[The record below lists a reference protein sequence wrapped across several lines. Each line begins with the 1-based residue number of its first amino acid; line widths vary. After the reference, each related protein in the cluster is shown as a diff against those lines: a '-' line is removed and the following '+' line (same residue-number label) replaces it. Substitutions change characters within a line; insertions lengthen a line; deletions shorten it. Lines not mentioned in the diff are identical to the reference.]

1 MVNLFEQWN
10 DMDFASTY
18 EPIDWK
24 ALNDFANRARQDA
37 KDNADMVNEAKKS
50 MLNVVSDPNAYVTE
64 EGNKLVNQSLTDLS
78 GIDLNAS
85 PADVAKKTSGMVN
98 TAKGITDA
106 INENARIR
114 RKSLENMSYGQDVLQ
129 LVDAYLNNQKPLTDS
144 GYNSYTYSY
153 AANYDNA
160 LNQRLAQ
167 AEKDRA
173 EYSNAGNSI
182 GVEGIS
188 PQKMLKSAKGDTTG
202 WRNGKKEH
210 LLFRL
215 ADIAIHGDKSEWYNR
230 YKEALEF
237 DANGNIVKQGGI
249 AKVRDDFSGFSD
261 DKHLMYESEI
271 TPTGI
276 KFKKDKQ
283 GNMTPIDIGRG
294 FDALVTSDMWR
305 DTRPKWS
312 TRGDAASVR
321 PAKGGNG
328 GDISDDNKMAN
339 VTWRQGAIINNVGLG
354 NIEFTKDGTMTIKK
368 PYIPMPP
375 SLANNNMSED
385 DWDSFSTVQQMKM
398 VIADSNKGASTTKIE
413 DEFQMDVMD
422 GTGSAQISG
431 EFKDYDFLG
440 NLHELT
446 EYEKN
451 LLKTSGLTE
460 KVKGRIDEF
469 GPGVEL
475 LSLASP
481 VISTEQEELG
491 GYSDGMYVCGPDG
504 KGTSN
509 HIDPS
514 TTAGTA
520 NLALEFLKKNRLLK
534 NSFATKNALLN
545 ANIDQTNNTPFS
557 VECVSYVRRAD
568 LVKALDYAE
577 ENGGKG
583 TGRKANNTKKWHI
596 TQDMARALGLE
607 YTKDGSIGTVKIK
620 NSDNKVEECYVI
632 KFKVPRN
639 GSDYT
644 IKMMDEAAGS
654 TRNVSGANSVISDV
668 HGAVFYG
675 VGQQTAEEAANQGS

>member
-85 PADVAKKTSGMVN
+85 PADVVKKTSGMVN

-106 INENARIR
+106 INKNAEIR
-114 RKSLENMSYGQDVLQ
+114 RKSMENMSYSQDDLQ

-167 AEKDRA
+167 AEKDKA
-173 EYSNAGNSI
+173 EYSNAGNGI

-188 PQKMLKSAKGDTTG
+188 PQKMLKSAKDDTTG

-283 GNMTPIDIGRG
+283 GNMTPIYIGRG

-312 TRGDAASVR
+312 TRGDATSVR
-321 PAKGGNG
+321 PPKDGRG
-328 GDISDDNKMAN
+328 GDINDDNKMAG
-339 VTWRQGAIINNVGLG
+339 VTWKQDAIIRNIGLS
-354 NIEFTKDGTMTIKK
+354 NIEFTNDGTMTIKK
-368 PYIPMPP
+368 PDIQMPP
-375 SLANNNMSED
+375 SLAESMSED
-385 DWDSFSTVQQMKM
+385 DWDNLSSAQQMKM

-413 DEFQMDVMD
+413 DEFQMDVMN
-422 GTGSAQISG
+422 GTGSTQISG
-431 EFKDYDFLG
+431 EFKDYSFLG

-446 EYEKN
+446 ESEKD
-451 LLKTSGLTE
+451 LLKMNGLTE

-469 GPGVEL
+469 YQGVDL

-481 VISTEQEELG
+481 VISTEQEKLSH
-491 GYSDGMYVCGPDG
+491 YSDGMYVCGPDG
-504 KGTSN
+504 DGNSN
-509 HIDPS
+509 HIQQG

-520 NLALEFLKKNRLLK
+520 NLALEFLKTNKLLK
-534 NSFATKNALLN
+534 YSFATKNALVN
-545 ANIDQTNNTPFS
+545 AKIDQTNNVPFS
-557 VECVSYVRRAD
+557 VECVSYVKRAD

-577 ENGGKG
+577 EYGGKV
-583 TGRKANNTKKWHI
+583 TGRKVNGTKKWHL
-596 TQDMARALGLE
+596 TQDMARALGLGF
-607 YTKDGSIGTVKIK
+607 TKDGKIGTSKIK
-620 NSDNKVEECYVI
+620 NSDNKVEEYYAI

-639 GSDYT
+639 GEDYT
-644 IKMMDEAAGS
+644 IRMMDEAAGS
-654 TRNVSGANSVISDV
+654 TTNKVGATQTISNVNNAVPSVS
-668 HGAVFYG
+668 
-675 VGQQTAEEAANQGS
+675 QQTAEGAVR

>member
-37 KDNADMVNEAKKS
+37 KDNADMINEAKNS

-85 PADVAKKTSGMVN
+85 PADVVKKTSGMVN
-98 TAKGITDA
+98 RAKGITDA
-106 INENARIR
+106 INENAKIR
-114 RKSLENMSYGQDVLQ
+114 RKSLENMSYSQDDLQ
-129 LVDAYLNNQKPLTDS
+129 LVDAYLNNQKPLIDS
-144 GYNSYTYSY
+144 GYNSFTYAY

-167 AEKDRA
+167 AEKDKA

-276 KFKKDKQ
+276 KFKKDKK
-283 GNMTPIDIGRG
+283 GNMIPIDIGRG
-294 FDALVTSDMWR
+294 FEALITSDMWR
-305 DTRPKWS
+305 DTRLKWS
-312 TRGDAASVR
+312 TRGDATSVR
-321 PAKGGNG
+321 PAKDGRGV
-328 GDISDDNKMAN
+328 DIDDDDKMAG
-339 VTWRQGAIINNVGLG
+339 VTWKQGAIINNVDLS

-368 PYIPMPP
+368 PYIQMPP
-375 SLANNNMSED
+375 SLTENMSED
-385 DWDSFSTVQQMKM
+385 DWDNLSSAQQMKM
-398 VIADSNKGASTTKIE
+398 VIADSNNGASATKIE
-413 DEFQMDVMD
+413 DEFQMDVMN
-422 GTGSAQISG
+422 GTGSTQISG
-431 EFKDYDFLG
+431 EFEDYSFLG

-446 EYEKN
+446 KHEKD
-451 LLKTSGLTE
+451 LLKINGLTE

-469 GPGVEL
+469 DSNVKL

-481 VISTEQEELG
+481 VISTEQEKLG
-491 GYSDGMYVCGPDG
+491 HYSDGMYVCGPDG
-504 KGTSN
+504 DGNSYN
-509 HIDPS
+509 IQPG

-520 NLALEFLKKNRLLK
+520 DLALEFLKSNKLLK
-534 NSFATKNALLN
+534 NSFATKNALVN
-545 ANIDQTNNTPFS
+545 AKIDQTNNVPFS
-557 VECVSYVRRAD
+557 IECTSYVRRAD
-568 LVKALDYAE
+568 LIKALDYAE
-577 ENGGKG
+577 KHGGKA
-583 TGRKANNTKKWHI
+583 TGRKANNIKKWHL

-607 YTKDGSIGTVKIK
+607 FTKDGNIGTVKIK
-620 NSDNKVEECYVI
+620 NSDNKVEEYYSI

-639 GSDYT
+639 GEDYT
-644 IKMMDEAAGS
+644 IRMMDEAAGS
-654 TRNVSGANSVISDV
+654 TVNKTGPRQIISNVNN
-668 HGAVFYG
+668 AVPT
-675 VGQQTAEEAANQGS
+675 VNPSTAEGAAGQGS

>member
-106 INENARIR
+106 INKNAEIR
-114 RKSLENMSYGQDVLQ
+114 RESMKNMSYGQDALQ

-144 GYNSYTYSY
+144 GYNSFTYSY

-173 EYSNAGNSI
+173 EYSNDGNSI

-202 WRNGKKEH
+202 WRNGKREH

-237 DANGNIVKQGGI
+237 DVNGNIVKQGGI

-261 DKHLMYESEI
+261 DKHLMYESKI

-276 KFKKDKQ
+276 KFEKDKQ

-294 FDALVTSDMWR
+294 FEALVTSDMWR

-312 TRGDAASVR
+312 TRGDATSVR
-321 PAKGGNG
+321 PAKGSGSGRIDN
-328 GDISDDNKMAN
+328 DDNVN
-339 VTWRQGAIINNVGLG
+339 NLTWSLRAAYNNADGRVK
-354 NIEFTKDGTMTIKK
+354 FTEDGTMIIEK
-368 PYIPMPP
+368 PVIPMPP
-375 SLANNNMSED
+375 SLAESMSED
-385 DWDSFSTVQQMKM
+385 DWNSLSSAQQMKM
-398 VIADSNKGASTTKIE
+398 VISNSNNGADATKIE
-413 DEFQMDVMD
+413 DKFQMKVMD
-422 GTGSAQISG
+422 GTGSVPISDNF
-431 EFKDYDFLG
+431 ENYNFLG
-440 NLHELT
+440 KIQEAS
-446 EYEKN
+446 EYQKDI
-451 LLKTSGLTE
+451 LKTFGITE
-460 KVKGRIDEF
+460 KITGRIEKFD
-469 GPGVEL
+469 GDIKL

-481 VISTEQEELG
+481 VISKQQAELG
-491 GYSDGMYVCGPDG
+491 NYSDGVYVCGSERDG
-504 KGTSN
+504 NKD
-509 HIDPS
+509 HIQQE

-520 NLALEFLKKNRLLK
+520 NLALEFLKTNNLLT
-534 NSFATKNALLN
+534 NSFATRNALIN
-545 ANIDQTNNTPFS
+545 TKIDQTGNTPFS
-557 VECVSYVRRAD
+557 VECVSYVRKAD
-568 LVKALDYAE
+568 FIKALKYAE
-577 ENGGKG
+577 DHHGKK
-583 TGRKANNTKKWHI
+583 TSAKNYHKI
-596 TQDMARALGLE
+596 SPDMARAFGLE
-607 YTKDGSIGTVKIK
+607 FTKDGHIGSVKMT
-620 NSDNKVEECYVI
+620 NPDNKKEDYYVI
-632 KFKVPRN
+632 KFKVPAN
-639 GSDYT
+639 GQDYAV
-644 IKMMDEAAGS
+644 KMMNEAAASDANKFGATQVVS
-654 TRNVSGANSVISDV
+654 DATYAVYNVGKKTADK
-668 HGAVFYG
+668 AVNATNG
-675 VGQQTAEEAANQGS
+675 K

>member
-85 PADVAKKTSGMVN
+85 PADVVKKTSGMVN

-106 INENARIR
+106 INENAKIR
-114 RKSLENMSYGQDVLQ
+114 RKSLENMSYSQDDLQ

-173 EYSNAGNSI
+173 EYSNDGNSI

-188 PQKMLKSAKGDTTG
+188 PQKMLKAAKYDTTG

-237 DANGNIVKQGGI
+237 DANGNVVKQGGI

-261 DKHLMYESEI
+261 DKHLMYESGI
-271 TPTGI
+271 TATGI
-276 KFKKDKQ
+276 KFKKDKH
-283 GNMTPIDIGRG
+283 GNMIPIDIGKG

-312 TRGDAASVR
+312 TRGDATSVR
-321 PAKGGNG
+321 PAKGSGSGRIDN
-328 GDISDDNKMAN
+328 DDN
-339 VTWRQGAIINNVGLG
+339 INNLTWDQRAKYYNANGRVK
-354 NIEFTKDGTMTIKK
+354 FTNDGTMIIEK
-368 PYIPMPP
+368 PDIQMPP
-375 SLANNNMSED
+375 SLTENMSED
-385 DWDSFSTVQQMKM
+385 DWNSLSSAQQMKM

-413 DEFQMDVMD
+413 DEFQMKVMD
-422 GTGSAQISG
+422 GTGSVPISDNF
-431 EFKDYDFLG
+431 ENYNFLG
-440 NLHELT
+440 KMQEAS
-446 EYEKN
+446 EYQKN
-451 LLKTSGLTE
+451 LLKTFGITE
-460 KVKGRIDEF
+460 KITGRVDKFDPDIK
-469 GPGVEL
+469 L

-481 VISTEQEELG
+481 VISKQQAELG
-491 GYSDGMYVCGPDG
+491 NYNDGVYVCGSERDG
-504 KGTSN
+504 NKDYIQAG
-509 HIDPS
+509 

-520 NLALEFLKKNRLLK
+520 NLALEYLKTNNLLT

-545 ANIDQTNNTPFS
+545 TKIDQTGNTPFS

-568 LVKALDYAE
+568 FIKALKYAE
-577 ENGGKG
+577 GNGGKK
-583 TGRKANNTKKWHI
+583 TSAKNYQRI
-596 TQDMARALGLE
+596 SIDMARAFGLE
-607 YTKDGSIGTVKIK
+607 FTKDGHIGSVKMT
-620 NSDNKVEECYVI
+620 NPDNKKQDYYAI
-632 KFKVPRN
+632 KFKVPVN
-639 GSDYT
+639 GQDYAVQMMSEAAASDANKFGATQVVSNATYAVGNVRKET
-644 IKMMDEAAGS
+644 ADEAADATNGK
-654 TRNVSGANSVISDV
+654 
-668 HGAVFYG
+668 
-675 VGQQTAEEAANQGS
+675 

>member
-106 INENARIR
+106 INKNAEIR
-114 RKSLENMSYGQDVLQ
+114 RKSLENMSYSQDDLQ

-144 GYNSYTYSY
+144 GYNSFTYSY

-167 AEKDRA
+167 VEKDKA
-173 EYSNAGNSI
+173 EYSNDGN
-182 GVEGIS
+182 GVGLEGIS
-188 PQKMLKSAKGDTTG
+188 PQKMLKSAKDDTTG

-261 DKHLMYESEI
+261 DKHLMYESDI

-312 TRGDAASVR
+312 TRGDATSVR
-321 PAKGGNG
+321 PAKDGRG
-328 GDISDDNKMAN
+328 GDINDDNKMAN
-339 VTWRQGAIINNVGLG
+339 VTWRQGAIIKNVGAG
-354 NIEFTKDGTMTIKK
+354 NVEFTDDGTMTIKK
-368 PYIPMPP
+368 PDIPMPP
-375 SLANNNMSED
+375 SLTDKISKD
-385 DWDSFSTVQQMKM
+385 DWDNLSSVQQMKM
-398 VIADSNKGASTTKIE
+398 VISETNKGAGATKIE

-451 LLKTSGLTE
+451 LLKTNGLTE
-460 KVKGRIDEF
+460 KIKGRIDEF
-469 GPGVEL
+469 AQGVEL

-481 VISTEQEELG
+481 VISTEQEKLG
-491 GYSDGMYVCGPDG
+491 RYSDGMYVCGPDG
-504 KGTSN
+504 KGNSN
-509 HIDPS
+509 YIDPS
-514 TTAGTA
+514 TTAGTV

-557 VECVSYVRRAD
+557 VECVSHVRKAD

-577 ENGGKG
+577 KNGGKG
-583 TGRKANNTKKWHI
+583 IGRAVNNIKKWHL

-607 YTKDGSIGTVKIK
+607 FTKDGNIGTVKIK
-620 NSDNKVEECYVI
+620 NSDNKVEEYYAI

-654 TRNVSGANSVISDV
+654 TRNVSGANSIISDV
-668 HGAVFYG
+668 YNAIPGA
-675 VGQQTAEEAANQGS
+675 GQQTVEEAARQGS

>member
-106 INENARIR
+106 INENAKIR
-114 RKSLENMSYGQDVLQ
+114 RKSLENMSYSQDDLQ

-173 EYSNAGNSI
+173 EYSNAGNGI

-188 PQKMLKSAKGDTTG
+188 PQKMLKSAKGDTSG

-271 TPTGI
+271 RPTGI

-283 GNMTPIDIGRG
+283 GNMIPIDIGRG

-312 TRGDAASVR
+312 TRGDATSVR
-321 PAKGGNG
+321 PAKGGSG

-339 VTWRQGAIINNVGLG
+339 VTWRQNAIINNVGLD

-385 DWDSFSTVQQMKM
+385 DWDSFSSVQQMKM

-422 GTGSAQISG
+422 GTGSVQISG

-440 NLHELT
+440 SLHELT

-451 LLKTSGLTE
+451 QLKTSGFTE

-481 VISTEQEELG
+481 VISTDQEKLG

-509 HIDPS
+509 HIDSS

-520 NLALEFLKKNRLLK
+520 NLALEFLKRNKLLK

-568 LVKALDYAE
+568 FVKALDYAE
-577 ENGGKG
+577 ENGGKR
-583 TGRKANNTKKWHI
+583 TGRKANNIKKWHL

-607 YTKDGSIGTVKIK
+607 STKDGSIGTVKIK
-620 NSDNKVEECYVI
+620 NSDNKVEEYYVI

-668 HGAVFYG
+668 NNAIYG
-675 VGQQTAEEAANQGS
+675 VGQQTAEEATNQGS

>member
-106 INENARIR
+106 INKNAEIR
-114 RKSLENMSYGQDVLQ
+114 RKSLENMSYSQDDLQ

-167 AEKDRA
+167 AEKDKA
-173 EYSNAGNSI
+173 EYSHNGNGI

-237 DANGNIVKQGGI
+237 DANGNIIKQGGI

-261 DKHLMYESEI
+261 DKHLMYESDI

-283 GNMTPIDIGRG
+283 GNMIPIDIGRG
-294 FDALVTSDMWR
+294 FDAFVTSDMWR

-312 TRGDAASVR
+312 TRGDATSVR
-321 PAKGGNG
+321 PPKDGGG
-328 GDISDDNKMAN
+328 GDINDDNKMAG
-339 VTWRQGAIINNVGLG
+339 VTWKQGAIINNIGSS

-368 PYIPMPP
+368 PDIPMPP
-375 SLANNNMSED
+375 SLEMSED
-385 DWDSFSTVQQMKM
+385 DWGNLSSAQQMKM

-413 DEFQMDVMD
+413 DEFQMDVMT
-422 GTGSAQISG
+422 GTGSTQISG

-451 LLKTSGLTE
+451 LLKTNGLTE
-460 KVKGRIDEF
+460 KIKGRIDEF
-469 GPGVEL
+469 DQGVKL

-481 VISTEQEELG
+481 VISTEQEKLG
-491 GYSDGMYVCGPDG
+491 NYSDGMYVCGPDG
-504 KGTSN
+504 DGNSD
-509 HIDPS
+509 HIQPE

-520 NLALEFLKKNRLLK
+520 NLALEFLKTNKLLK
-534 NSFATKNALLN
+534 YSFATKNALLN
-545 ANIDQTNNTPFS
+545 AKIDQTNNVPFS
-557 VECVSYVRRAD
+557 VECVSYVRKGD

-577 ENGGKG
+577 EHGGKG
-583 TGRKANNTKKWHI
+583 TGRKANGTKKWHL

-607 YTKDGSIGTVKIK
+607 FTKDGKIGTAKIK
-620 NSDNKVEECYVI
+620 NPDNKVEEYYAI

-639 GSDYT
+639 GEDYT
-644 IKMMDEAAGS
+644 IRMMDEAAGS
-654 TRNVSGANSVISDV
+654 TTNKVGATQTISNVNNAVLSVNPS
-668 HGAVFYG
+668 
-675 VGQQTAEEAANQGS
+675 TAKEAAR

>member
-106 INENARIR
+106 INENAKIR
-114 RKSLENMSYGQDVLQ
+114 RKSLENMSYSQDDLQ

-160 LNQRLAQ
+160 LNQRLSQ

-173 EYSNAGNSI
+173 EYSNDGNGI

-237 DANGNIVKQGGI
+237 DANGNVVKQGGI

-261 DKHLMYESEI
+261 DKHLMYESDI
-271 TPTGI
+271 TATGI

-283 GNMTPIDIGRG
+283 GNMIPIDIGRG

-312 TRGDAASVR
+312 TRGDATSVR
-321 PAKGGNG
+321 PAKDSGSGRIDN
-328 GDISDDNKMAN
+328 DDN
-339 VTWRQGAIINNVGLG
+339 INNLTWDQRAKYYNADGRVK
-354 NIEFTKDGTMTIKK
+354 FTNDGTMIIEK
-368 PYIPMPP
+368 PVILMPP
-375 SLANNNMSED
+375 SLADDGMSED
-385 DWDSFSTVQQMKM
+385 DWNSLSSAQQMKM
-398 VIADSNKGASTTKIE
+398 VIADSNKGADATKIE
-413 DEFQMDVMD
+413 DKFQMKVMD
-422 GTGSAQISG
+422 GTGSVPISDNFENYNFIG
-431 EFKDYDFLG
+431 KMQEAS
-440 NLHELT
+440 ESQ
-446 EYEKN
+446 KN
-451 LLKTSGLTE
+451 LLKTSGITE
-460 KVKGRIDEF
+460 KITGRIDKF
-469 GPGVEL
+469 DPGIKL

-481 VISTEQEELG
+481 VISKQQAELG
-491 GYSDGMYVCGPDG
+491 NYNDGVYVCGSERDG
-504 KGTSN
+504 NKDRIQKG
-509 HIDPS
+509 

-520 NLALEFLKKNRLLK
+520 NLALEYLKTNNLLT

-545 ANIDQTNNTPFS
+545 TKIDQTGNTPFS
-557 VECVSYVRRAD
+557 VECISYVRKAD
-568 LVKALDYAE
+568 FVKALKYAE
-577 ENGGKG
+577 GNGGKQTSAKG
-583 TGRKANNTKKWHI
+583 HQRI
-596 TQDMARALGLE
+596 SSDMARAFGLE
-607 YTKDGSIGTVKIK
+607 FTKDGHIGSVNMI
-620 NSDNKVEECYVI
+620 SPDNKKEDYYVI
-632 KFKVPRN
+632 KFKVPVN
-639 GSDYT
+639 GQDYAVQMMSEAAASDANKFGATQVVSNATYAVGNVS
-644 IKMMDEAAGS
+644 KKAADEAVDATNGK
-654 TRNVSGANSVISDV
+654 
-668 HGAVFYG
+668 
-675 VGQQTAEEAANQGS
+675 

>member
-78 GIDLNAS
+78 DIDLNAS
-85 PADVAKKTSGMVN
+85 PADVAKRASSKVN

-106 INENARIR
+106 INENAKIR
-114 RKSLENMSYGQDVLQ
+114 RKSLENMSYSQGALQ

-153 AANYDNA
+153 AASYDDK

-167 AEKDRA
+167 AEKDKA
-173 EYSNAGNSI
+173 EYSNAGNGI

-188 PQKMLKSAKGDTTG
+188 PQKMLESAKGDNSG

-215 ADIAIHGDKSEWYNR
+215 ADIAINGKKSEWYGR

-261 DKHLMYESEI
+261 DKHLMYESNI

-283 GNMTPIDIGRG
+283 GNMIPIDIGRG

-312 TRGDAASVR
+312 TRGDATSVR
-321 PAKGGNG
+321 PAKDGRGV
-328 GDISDDNKMAN
+328 DINDDNKMAG
-339 VTWRQGAIINNVGLG
+339 VTWKQGAIINNVGLS

-368 PYIPMPP
+368 PDIQMPP
-375 SLANNNMSED
+375 SLTMSED
-385 DWDSFSTVQQMKM
+385 DWDNLSSAQQMKM

-413 DEFQMDVMD
+413 DEFQMDVMN
-422 GTGSAQISG
+422 GTGSTQISG
-431 EFKDYDFLG
+431 KFEDYSFLG

-451 LLKTSGLTE
+451 LLKTNGLTE

-469 GPGVEL
+469 YSNVKL

-481 VISTEQEELG
+481 VISTEQEKLG
-491 GYSDGMYVCGPDG
+491 HYSDGMYVCGPDG
-504 KGTSN
+504 AGDSDY
-509 HIDPS
+509 IQRG
-514 TTAGTA
+514 TTAGTV
-520 NLALEFLKKNRLLK
+520 NLALEFLKTNRLLK
-534 NSFATKNALLN
+534 NSFATKNALIN
-545 ANIDQTNNTPFS
+545 AKIDQTNNVPFS
-557 VECVSYVRRAD
+557 VECVSYVRKAD
-568 LVKALDYAE
+568 LVKALGHAE
-577 ENGGKG
+577 EHGGKRM
-583 TGRKANNTKKWHI
+583 GRKANNNKKWWHF

-607 YTKDGSIGTVKIK
+607 FTKDGNIGTVKIK
-620 NSDNKVEECYVI
+620 NSDNKVEEYYAI

-639 GSDYT
+639 GEDYT
-644 IKMMDEAAGS
+644 IRMMDEAAGS
-654 TRNVSGANSVISDV
+654 TVNKTGATQIISNVNNAIPTVDPSTAAGAA
-668 HGAVFYG
+668 G
-675 VGQQTAEEAANQGS
+675 QGS